1 MMLSKEKLVGPA
13 LETIIKERTSYQ
25 KNRGT
30 SPENKNR
37 KYMVLRTDRCAVFS
51 ERTGGQPVMLKLAIK
66 GRAYEQ
72 SMRGVEGMG
81 KSWIIMGHI
90 FGLSYS
96 ASI

>member
-1 MMLSKEKLVGPA
+1 MMLCKEQLVGPA

-25 KNRGT
+25 KNRGA
-30 SPENKNR
+30 SLEKKNR

-51 ERTGGQPVMLKLAIK
+51 ERTGQPVMLKLAIK

-81 KSWIIMGHI
+81 NSWIIMGHI